1 LLKLPLAQLEN
12 ALTRT
17 GALKAPLIAHASQP
31 NIRSSLPRSVLVV
44 LGIAPDSETSSQAQ
58 TTGVAPDSQN
68 SSQAQTSEAH
78 TGHTSNSDNVVT
90 EKSKESSGAT

>member
-1 LLKLPLAQLEN
+1 VFVFFNKLGQGEVGEKCHLIPDLLWMCF
-12 ALTRT
+12 
-17 GALKAPLIAHASQP
+17 
-31 NIRSSLPRSVLVV
+31 RSVLVV

>member
-1 LLKLPLAQLEN
+1 MLLINWGKEKLAKN
-12 ALTRT
+12 AILF
-17 GALKAPLIAHASQP
+17 LICFGCMCF
-31 NIRSSLPRSVLVV
+31 RSVLVV

-58 TTGVAPDSQN
+58 TTGVALDSQN
-68 SSQAQTSEAH
+68 SSQAQISEAH